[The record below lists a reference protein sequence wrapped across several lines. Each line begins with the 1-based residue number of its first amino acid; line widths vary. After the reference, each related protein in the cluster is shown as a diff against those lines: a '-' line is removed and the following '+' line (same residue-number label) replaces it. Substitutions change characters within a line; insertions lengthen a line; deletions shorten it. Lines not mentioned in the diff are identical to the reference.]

1 MSFRPTIAVYFNG
14 KIADIGYYRN
24 WDEMDLMAEAMGLAA
39 AARECGTVE
48 EYRDKVFGC
57 QTVYYSISP
66 ERWENT
72 PRNLK
77 RLEECSE
84 MPIVVDM
91 TARAVY
97 VSYGALSK
105 RRIRKLPEA
114 RGWEDFAGEKCKVTL
129 TGEVLDRME
138 KLIREDSEVRNRLS
152 GDTLRVLGMEHPQP

>member
-48 EYRDKVFGC
+48 EYRDKVFGR

-66 ERWENT
+66 EQWENT
-72 PRNLK
+72 PKNLK

-91 TARAVY
+91 TAKAIY
-97 VSYGALSK
+97 VCYGSIPK
-105 RRIRKLPEA
+105 RHLKKIPEA
-114 RGWEDFAGEKCKVTL
+114 DGWEKVCRGTHKLTL
-129 TGEVLDRME
+129 TDELMDRMQ
-138 KLIREDSEVRNRLS
+138 KLIREDSGIRDRLS
-152 GDTLRVLGMEHPQP
+152 VKTREMLEENGSV